1 MGVRNSLSRAWERE
15 QQVIEQRP
23 GLYKLL
29 MVIAGMQLVS
39 ALFNVD
45 SNRWFA
51 LLAVVFGVLP
61 RSEGRESHG
70 SVRVALTRCAQ
81 TGEVGALAAVRAEMV
96 ELWTTS
102 PHGSDSWLR

>member
-51 LLAVVFGVLP
+51 LLAVVFGVLF
-61 RSEGRESHG
+61 
-70 SVRVALTRCAQ
+70 
-81 TGEVGALAAVRAEMV
+81 LAMTSLLYRAAKAAKA
-96 ELWTTS
+96 TA
-102 PHGSDSWLR
+102 R